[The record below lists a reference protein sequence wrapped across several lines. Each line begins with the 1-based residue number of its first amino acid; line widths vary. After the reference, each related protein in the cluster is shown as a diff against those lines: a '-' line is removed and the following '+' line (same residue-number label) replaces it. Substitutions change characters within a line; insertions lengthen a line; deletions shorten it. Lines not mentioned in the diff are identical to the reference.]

1 MGLDTSAF
9 TTAGAVA
16 AEVDFTP
23 EIAAWNCIAPLAAS
37 LDGGDTDA

>member
-1 MGLDTSAF
+1 MGLETSAF

-16 AEVDFTP
+16 GEVDFTP
-23 EIAAWNCIAPLAAS
+23 EIAAWNCIAPLAAF

>member
-1 MGLDTSAF
+1 MGLDMYAL

-23 EIAAWNCIAPLAAS
+23 EIAAWNCIARLAAF
-37 LDGGDTDA
+37 LDGGDADA